1 MSKFMKVLIII
12 NDLMLQRLKY
22 DIFISRQQRPEDG
35 ISMLF
40 RMHILKELRKGKN
53 DYMFRRTRNCSIHII
68 FYWKNRLSHSN
79 FFFTEMTSIKRNVTS
94 LEALNVIF
102 SVFKQI
108 FRDLWCGYI
117 IKCQMNLFFYRL
129 HANLHV
135 LCQTLISVMLNAF
148 LVWVSIFRFFISS
161 ILEV

>member
-1 MSKFMKVLIII
+1 MFVFRK
-12 NDLMLQRLKY
+12 
-22 DIFISRQQRPEDG
+22 QRPEDI
-35 ISMLF
+35 ISMFF
-40 RMHILKELRKGKN
+40 RMRILKELRKGMIV
-53 DYMFRRTRNCSIHII
+53 YMFRKTRGYFVHII
-68 FYWKNRLSHSN
+68 FYWKSWLSHSN
-79 FFFTEMTSIKRNVTS
+79 FFTEMTSTKRNVTS

-108 FRDLWCGYI
+108 FRALWCGYI

-148 LVWVSIFRFFISS
+148 LVWVSIFHFFIGSG
-161 ILEV
+161 LNV